1 MARQR
6 ASCSSAQIKRGEA
19 RVDIQA
25 EHAFLLDRIIAGVG
39 DAHRVQPPTPDLPL
53 QSYGLPTAELRALAK
68 GWRDTH
74 QAAPDTDW
82 LGLVEAL
89 WTGDSIDERHLA
101 LEILGAYHRRLPT
114 LPWGRFDRWRHGL
127 VDWST
132 TDHLGYLLGPW
143 LLADLAG
150 RTPHLDTLIAAPD
163 LWSRRLALV
172 GALIASREDG
182 ALIPDRLFSLL
193 DRVQAEREPLMVK
206 AVSWALR
213 ELSKHHPDRVAAY
226 VDQRRSTL
234 PALVIREVN
243 HKLRTG
249 LKSGRPKR

>member
-6 ASCSSAQIKRGEA
+6 ASCSSVTMQRGYE

-25 EHAFLLDRIIAGVG
+25 EYALLLNRLIAGVG
-39 DAHRVQPPTPDLPL
+39 PGHRVAPPTPDLPL
-53 QSYGLPTAELRALAK
+53 KSYGLPTAESRGLAK
-68 GWRDTH
+68 AWRDAH
-74 QAAPDTDW
+74 KDAPDADW
-82 LGLVEAL
+82 LGLVDAL
-89 WTGDSIDERHLA
+89 WAGDSMDERHLA
-101 LEILGAYHRRLPT
+101 LELLNAYPRRLPT
-114 LPWGRFDRWRHGL
+114 LPWEHFDRWRPGL